1 MRNTSKPSILPF
13 FLFFFLLILLTS
25 CENFMQGGEVA
36 DSITD
41 HINYMNSPVFS
52 VRIAPEEIEHG
63 IVVSGISKE
72 KVRVNDEFEIIFSK
86 NADYTFLGWDAVKKD
101 DHNIS
106 YNQYVKFEQTSALS
120 TTVKII
126 GGNED
131 IYNGQLQLR
140 PLCRPVS
147 RGKINITSSYGTV
160 SYNCEDEYKEGT
172 PLKLSISPNP
182 GYGFTHWIVMVGDEY
197 DESGEY
203 VVIDDF
209 KNPITDATFLKCPE
223 DENEIIYII
232 PECIDRP
239 VIISNT
245 PYGSDS
251 FSSDSRIK
259 VLFDSPMDEDSLY
272 YTSPELITLGSGI
285 TKLYS
290 TLKPGKIYG
299 YEKDGKQYYKNIIV
313 TDRDTN
319 KSLLEYFGEPRFTT
333 PDMLVIPTDSSKP
346 LPKNTEIIVN
356 ISSNFST
363 KTEAGYSVSL
373 DGKKIWNYMVNGESD
388 KVKPAW
394 SDSYPKVEAVDG
406 VFKKRD
412 GTAYT
417 EYNWN
422 GVWSALTGDTT
433 NKYSSAVSNNTYFVR
448 NNKLK
453 INAEFSDTGTGP
465 SSLTLYLQRV
475 NSSSYTDIT
484 TKNLPIRITGNKAF
498 YQKNGEGVEVDL
510 TGPNNQKLPDGAYR
524 VWLRAEDDAG
534 NHEDSKYFYVYL
546 DTTNT
551 KTSKP
556 ASATATENSITF
568 NDIPNASSSNYLLYQ
583 MKKAGEEYSTP
594 IRITDT
600 SKTINSLAAGTSY
613 KFKFFLCDD
622 FGNSNYN
629 VEFTKNTQPSKPLN
643 VTMAKD
649 ESNQTKINIS
659 LKKNSDPNYKGA
671 SVTINQ
677 FNPETGNTNSSQ
689 QISSGTKTITIPLEE
704 NKDTYTGSFTSLQ
717 PGYRYVI
724 TASAYD
730 SGDDYSS
737 TNVNV
742 SEGETAKV
750 SSGSATS
757 LVLNPAPL
765 TNLAVNES
773 STGNGKVKV
782 SWNLPAQSFINA
794 YNLYYKDA
802 ANSSASWTTSPIQ
815 IYGQNKNNEEVI
827 LPDAA
832 TGKKLKF
839 KLESAVVNSTN
850 HSTEYAKSSSAPEY
864 EYFVPPKNLVSFT
877 MESKTNTSVTFKWT
891 NPNTTYDGIKIGY
904 KASSA
909 SSYTYFDV
917 DKTKTS
923 YTIQNLSSS
932 TQYYFSYY
940 TYTNNGNSTVKSITT
955 SAASVTTRPNPV
967 TNLKATPLSGSQI
980 KLTWTK
986 PTGTYTGIKLY
997 KKVNT
1002 ASNYTELR
1010 TIASNTSTEYT
1021 WTLSNADSA
1030 YVYDVVAVSYYS
1042 DTNNTSAETAITA
1055 NSSIDPVTNFKVSST
1070 TKNSITVSWTNPATA
1085 YDSLILSY
1093 TKAGG
1098 TTVTETLSSKTL
1110 TSKTISSLSAGSSY
1124 NIKLQT
1130 KVTKNS
1136 QAYTQDVSLN
1146 QYTRPNAVTNITVE
1160 RNSTYPN
1167 SQLDISWTKPSETSG
1182 VCIFYSTGTDLSKAK
1197 FAGDT
1202 VYTDYTITGLT
1213 GGTNYNVWVVAYAG
1227 TVPDSSDITKG
1238 TSFNTTEAASVSCYT
1253 SPYSPAGLSCISK
1266 TQTSVS
1272 LSWTKPS
1279 TGSVTGYRVYKKDI
1293 TAGASSYTYVN
1304 YTTSTSYNVS
1314 VTAGHK
1320 YSFKVTS
1327 YLDTT
1332 SNESTPGATI
1342 ECYAKAPT
1350 CNFVV
1355 SPDTNAPNTTQILSW
1370 TWPESG
1376 RSDMWLYI
1384 YKGTSST
1391 FTNSTLVA
1399 SKSKDD
1405 GTSLSYSSLSANTN
1419 YYWWIV
1425 TYVGDK
1431 LNDPNPST
1439 INGKTDAYIGS
1450 SKSKKTAP
1458 NAPTGLKLWMDDGM
1472 GRVKFT
1478 WTKPASCDSLKL
1490 VIGSTSYTFTG
1501 SDSGWIDISNYSR
1514 SSSYSI
1520 SLKAYNSE
1528 DLASLA
1534 ATMTYSNPSGNL
1546 VIEGT
1551 QYSYS
1556 ACNNVCTSA
1565 TSVTKSSSYKWTGS
1579 GDERHYS
1586 SFSNNSENGGSGSV
1600 SIPTFSMGAYEVNRK
1615 LFKAVIGSD
1624 PSNFNDGYTQEQKNV
1639 RPVENLNVYQAMLF
1653 CNKLSTLFGYT
1664 PYYKVIVSN
1673 SYETDWSFST
1683 SDSSYSG
1690 FEINAPSSLGFRLP
1704 SKEMWE
1710 FAARGGNPND
1720 TTNWNS
1726 YYSGAKSTYN
1736 DAQYRN
1742 RVAWNNSNANP
1753 SKPNY
1758 VYWAG
1763 TYAPNLKGLYNMSG
1777 NVWEMTDTIYSKNT
1791 TEVVSMG
1798 GSFENDTRCAVDSI
1812 FTQTKAAENNKV
1824 GFRMCRNKTVD
1835 P

>member
-1 MRNTSKPSILPF
+1 MRKTSKPF
-13 FLFFFLLILLTS
+13 FLSFFLLILLTS

-41 HINYMNSPVFS
+41 HINYMNSPAFS

-72 KVRVNDEFEIIFSK
+72 KVRVTDEFEIIFSK

-131 IYNGQLQLR
+131 IYSGQLQLR

-203 VVIDDF
+203 VVIDDSE
-209 KNPITDATFLKCPE
+209 NPITDATFLKCPE

-272 YTSPELITLGSGI
+272 FTIPELKTLGSGI
-285 TKLYS
+285 NPLSS

-363 KTEAGYSVSL
+363 KTDAGYSVSL

-388 KVKPAW
+388 NVKPVW
-394 SDSYPKVEAVDG
+394 SENFPKVEAVDG
-406 VFKKRD
+406 VFKNRK
-412 GTAYT
+412 GEAYPDT
-417 EYNWN
+417 NYNWA

-433 NKYSSAVSNNTYFVR
+433 NKYYSAVSNNTYFVR

-453 INAEFSDTGTGP
+453 VNAEFSDTGTGP

-475 NSSSYTDIT
+475 NSNSYTDIT

-510 TGPNNQKLPDGAYR
+510 TGPNNQKLQDGAYR

-534 NHEDSKYFYVYL
+534 NHADSKYFYVYL

-551 KTSKP
+551 QTSEP
-556 ASATATENSITF
+556 VGATATENSITF
-568 NDIPNASSSNYLLYQ
+568 NNIPNASSSNYLFYQ

-594 IRITDT
+594 ERITTT
-600 SKTINSLAAGTSY
+600 SKTISSLAVGTSY

-671 SVTINQ
+671 LVTINQ
-677 FNPETGNTNSSQ
+677 FNPETGNTSSSQ

-737 TNVNV
+737 KNV

-802 ANSSASWTTSPIQ
+802 ANSSASWTTTPLHV
-815 IYGQNKNNEEVI
+815 YGQNKNNEEVT

-850 HSTEYAKSSSAPEY
+850 HLTEYAKSSSAPEY
-864 EYFVPPKNLVSFT
+864 EYFVPPKNLVSFA
-877 MESKTNTSVTFKWT
+877 MVSKTNTSVTFKWT

-904 KASSA
+904 
-909 SSYTYFDV
+909 
-917 DKTKTS
+917 
-923 YTIQNLSSS
+923 
-932 TQYYFSYY
+932 
-940 TYTNNGNSTVKSITT
+940 
-955 SAASVTTRPNPV
+955 
-967 TNLKATPLSGSQI
+967 
-980 KLTWTK
+980 
-986 PTGTYTGIKLY
+986 
-997 KKVNT
+997 
-1002 ASNYTELR
+1002 
-1010 TIASNTSTEYT
+1010 
-1021 WTLSNADSA
+1021 
-1030 YVYDVVAVSYYS
+1030 
-1042 DTNNTSAETAITA
+1042 
-1055 NSSIDPVTNFKVSST
+1055 
-1070 TKNSITVSWTNPATA
+1070 
-1085 YDSLILSY
+1085 
-1093 TKAGG
+1093 
-1098 TTVTETLSSKTL
+1098 
-1110 TSKTISSLSAGSSY
+1110 
-1124 NIKLQT
+1124 
-1130 KVTKNS
+1130 
-1136 QAYTQDVSLN
+1136 
-1146 QYTRPNAVTNITVE
+1146 
-1160 RNSTYPN
+1160 
-1167 SQLDISWTKPSETSG
+1167 
-1182 VCIFYSTGTDLSKAK
+1182 
-1197 FAGDT
+1197 
-1202 VYTDYTITGLT
+1202 
-1213 GGTNYNVWVVAYAG
+1213 
-1227 TVPDSSDITKG
+1227 
-1238 TSFNTTEAASVSCYT
+1238 
-1253 SPYSPAGLSCISK
+1253 
-1266 TQTSVS
+1266 
-1272 LSWTKPS
+1272 
-1279 TGSVTGYRVYKKDI
+1279 
-1293 TAGASSYTYVN
+1293 
-1304 YTTSTSYNVS
+1304 
-1314 VTAGHK
+1314 
-1320 YSFKVTS
+1320 
-1327 YLDTT
+1327 
-1332 SNESTPGATI
+1332 
-1342 ECYAKAPT
+1342 
-1350 CNFVV
+1350 
-1355 SPDTNAPNTTQILSW
+1355 
-1370 TWPESG
+1370 
-1376 RSDMWLYI
+1376 
-1384 YKGTSST
+1384 
-1391 FTNSTLVA
+1391 
-1399 SKSKDD
+1399 
-1405 GTSLSYSSLSANTN
+1405 
-1419 YYWWIV
+1419 
-1425 TYVGDK
+1425 
-1431 LNDPNPST
+1431 
-1439 INGKTDAYIGS
+1439 
-1450 SKSKKTAP
+1450 
-1458 NAPTGLKLWMDDGM
+1458 
-1472 GRVKFT
+1472 
-1478 WTKPASCDSLKL
+1478 
-1490 VIGSTSYTFTG
+1490 
-1501 SDSGWIDISNYSR
+1501 
-1514 SSSYSI
+1514 
-1520 SLKAYNSE
+1520 
-1528 DLASLA
+1528 
-1534 ATMTYSNPSGNL
+1534 
-1546 VIEGT
+1546 
-1551 QYSYS
+1551 
-1556 ACNNVCTSA
+1556 
-1565 TSVTKSSSYKWTGS
+1565 
-1579 GDERHYS
+1579 
-1586 SFSNNSENGGSGSV
+1586 
-1600 SIPTFSMGAYEVNRK
+1600 
-1615 LFKAVIGSD
+1615 
-1624 PSNFNDGYTQEQKNV
+1624 
-1639 RPVENLNVYQAMLF
+1639 
-1653 CNKLSTLFGYT
+1653 
-1664 PYYKVIVSN
+1664 
-1673 SYETDWSFST
+1673 
-1683 SDSSYSG
+1683 
-1690 FEINAPSSLGFRLP
+1690 
-1704 SKEMWE
+1704 
-1710 FAARGGNPND
+1710 
-1720 TTNWNS
+1720 
-1726 YYSGAKSTYN
+1726 
-1736 DAQYRN
+1736 
-1742 RVAWNNSNANP
+1742 
-1753 SKPNY
+1753 
-1758 VYWAG
+1758 
-1763 TYAPNLKGLYNMSG
+1763 
-1777 NVWEMTDTIYSKNT
+1777 
-1791 TEVVSMG
+1791 
-1798 GSFENDTRCAVDSI
+1798 
-1812 FTQTKAAENNKV
+1812 
-1824 GFRMCRNKTVD
+1824 
-1835 P
+1835 